1 MEPAIYRSSRTESSA
16 LQSTLQMRKRLIIL
30 ACVSLAIGTAV
41 VYSRVRSA
49 EFVNYDDQNYV
60 GENAHVQAGLTWKTF
75 TWALQSTEWDNWH
88 PLTWLS
94 HALDCQ
100 LYGLNPAGHHLTNVL
115 LHILNVLL
123 LFLLLTRA
131 TAAPGRSLLVAA
143 LFALHPFN
151 VESVAWVAERKNVL
165 STLFFL
171 LALGAYGWYAMKP
184 NLRRYALV
192 AALFVLGLAAKP
204 MVITLPFVLLLLDYW
219 PLRRTEKPS
228 QPIAPRP
235 KGRKKTLGQTDA
247 LVSNAALSLPSTPWS
262 RLVLEKVPL
271 LVLSCGSAV
280 ITVLAQ
286 KTGGAVRSL
295 EVFSFS
301 VRLQNALYAYAMYA
315 WKAFWPTRLA
325 VLYPHPG
332 PTLTSLQLGLAAVF
346 LVAVSVLVWQMR
358 RTHPYLVTGWL
369 WYLGTLV
376 PVIGLIQVG
385 QQAMADRYAYVPLIG
400 IFVML
405 VWGAD
410 DWADSKKIHLPA
422 RVAAAAIILT
432 GLSILTW
439 RQIAYWQDSDA
450 LWFHA
455 AALTENNLFAEDEV
469 GKSLLRQ
476 GRPQDALPHLQNAVR
491 IDPRDPTR
499 RINFASGLAQS
510 GRYQDALREYE
521 DAIPLASDPAVK
533 SRCSAT
539 IALLYSM
546 LGDYS
551 KARESYRQALQVDPA
566 QGPQIE
572 EHLSQDVADEDT
584 GQSYMQLGLLL
595 KEMGKSSEAS
605 SAFAQALK
613 LDPTLDEAERSLD
626 VPEQKKASGKK

>member
-1 MEPAIYRSSRTESSA
+1 MNR
-16 LQSTLQMRKRLIIL
+16 RLIIIL
-30 ACVSLAIGTAV
+30 SCISLAIGTAV
-41 VYSRVRSA
+41 VYSRVRGA

-60 GENAHVQAGLTWKTF
+60 AQNAHVQAGLTWRTF
-75 TWALQSTEWDNWH
+75 TWALRSAEWDNWH

-100 LYGLNPAGHHLTNVL
+100 LYGLNPAGHHITNVL

-131 TAAPGRSLLVAA
+131 TAAPGRSFLVAA

-171 LALGAYGWYAMKP
+171 LAIGAYGWYAMKL
-184 NLRRYALV
+184 NLRRYLLV

-219 PLRRTEKPS
+219 PLRRTEKPN
-228 QPIAPRP
+228 QPVPPRTQ
-235 KGRKKTLGQTDA
+235 GRKKTLGQTGVP
-247 LVSNAALSLPSTPWS
+247 VSSSAFSPPPAPWS

-271 LVLSCGSAV
+271 LLLSAGSAV

-286 KTGGAVRSL
+286 RTGGAIRSL
-295 EVFSFS
+295 EVFSLW
-301 VRLQNALYAYAMYA
+301 VRLQNALYAYAMYV

-332 PTLTSLQLGLAAVF
+332 PTLTALQLGLAAVF
-346 LVAVSVLVWQMR
+346 LVAISVLVWKQR
-358 RTHPYLVTGWL
+358 LTQPYLVTGWL

-405 VWGAD
+405 VWSMA
-410 DWADSKKIHLPA
+410 DWADSKKINLPA
-422 RVAAAAIILT
+422 RAAAAAIILT

-439 RQIAYWQDSDA
+439 RQIGYWQDSDA
-450 LWFHA
+450 LWAHT
-455 AALTENNLFAEDEV
+455 AALTENNLFAEDNV

-499 RINFASGLAQS
+499 HLNFASGLAQS
-510 GRYQDALREYE
+510 GRSQDAVREYE
-521 DAIPLASDPAVK
+521 TAIRLTSDPEVQV
-533 SRCSAT
+533 RCYET
-539 IALLYSM
+539 IAVLYGM

-566 QGPQIE
+566 QGPQME
-572 EHLSQDVADEDT
+572 ERLSQEAADEDS

-595 KEMGKSSEAS
+595 EETGKFSEAH
-605 SAFAQALK
+605 SAFVQALK
-613 LDPTLDEAERSLD
+613 LDPTLDEAKRFLD
-626 VPEQKKASGKK
+626 LPEQKQSPGK

>member
-1 MEPAIYRSSRTESSA
+1 
-16 LQSTLQMRKRLIIL
+16 
-30 ACVSLAIGTAV
+30 
-41 VYSRVRSA
+41 
-49 EFVNYDDQNYV
+49 
-60 GENAHVQAGLTWKTF
+60 
-75 TWALQSTEWDNWH
+75 
-88 PLTWLS
+88 
-94 HALDCQ
+94 
-100 LYGLNPAGHHLTNVL
+100 
-115 LHILNVLL
+115 
-123 LFLLLTRA
+123 
-131 TAAPGRSLLVAA
+131 
-143 LFALHPFN
+143 
-151 VESVAWVAERKNVL
+151 
-165 STLFFL
+165 
-171 LALGAYGWYAMKP
+171 
-184 NLRRYALV
+184 
-192 AALFVLGLAAKP
+192 
-204 MVITLPFVLLLLDYW
+204 
-219 PLRRTEKPS
+219 
-228 QPIAPRP
+228 
-235 KGRKKTLGQTDA
+235 
-247 LVSNAALSLPSTPWS
+247 
-262 RLVLEKVPL
+262 
-271 LVLSCGSAV
+271 
-280 ITVLAQ
+280 
-286 KTGGAVRSL
+286 
-295 EVFSFS
+295 
-301 VRLQNALYAYAMYA
+301 
-315 WKAFWPTRLA
+315 
-325 VLYPHPG
+325 
-332 PTLTSLQLGLAAVF
+332 
-346 LVAVSVLVWQMR
+346 MR

-533 SRCSAT
+533 SRCYAT

-626 VPEQKKASGKK
+626 VPVQKKASGKK

>member
-1 MEPAIYRSSRTESSA
+1 
-16 LQSTLQMRKRLIIL
+16 
-30 ACVSLAIGTAV
+30 
-41 VYSRVRSA
+41 
-49 EFVNYDDQNYV
+49 
-60 GENAHVQAGLTWKTF
+60 
-75 TWALQSTEWDNWH
+75 
-88 PLTWLS
+88 
-94 HALDCQ
+94 
-100 LYGLNPAGHHLTNVL
+100 LNPAGHHLTNVL

-228 QPIAPRP
+228 QLIAPRP
-235 KGRKKTLGQTDA
+235 KGRKKTPGQTDA

-410 DWADSKKIHLPA
+410 DWADSKKIYLPA

-533 SRCSAT
+533 SRCYAT

>member
-1 MEPAIYRSSRTESSA
+1 MN
-16 LQSTLQMRKRLIIL
+16 QRLIIIL
-30 ACVSLAIGTAV
+30 SCIFLAIGTAV
-41 VYSRVRSA
+41 VYSRVRGA

-60 GENAHVQAGLTWKTF
+60 VQNAHVQAGLTWKTF
-75 TWALQSTEWDNWH
+75 AWALQSTEWDNWH

-100 LYGLNPAGHHLTNVL
+100 LYGLDPAGHHITNVL
-115 LHILNVLL
+115 LHIFNVLL
-123 LFLLLTRA
+123 LFLLLTRG
-131 TAAPGRSLLVAA
+131 TAAPGRSFLVAA
-143 LFALHPFN
+143 LFALHPLN

-171 LALGAYGWYAMKP
+171 LAIGAYGWYAMKP
-184 NLRRYALV
+184 NLRRYLLV
-192 AALFVLGLAAKP
+192 ASLFVLGLAAKP

-228 QPIAPRP
+228 QPVPPGTR
-235 KGRKKTLGQTDA
+235 GRKKPQARTSV
-247 LVSNAALSLPSTPWS
+247 LVSSPALSFAPAPWS
-262 RLVLEKVPL
+262 RLLLEKVPL
-271 LVLSCGSAV
+271 LMLCGGSAV

-286 KTGGAVRSL
+286 RSGGAVRSL
-295 EVFSFS
+295 EAFSFW
-301 VRLQNALYAYAMYA
+301 VRLQNALYAYAMYV

-332 PTLTSLQLGLAAVF
+332 PTLTALQLELAAIF
-346 LVAVSVLVWQMR
+346 LIAICILVWRQR
-358 RTHPYLVTGWL
+358 LSQPYLVTGWL

-405 VWGAD
+405 VWGVT
-410 DWADSKKIHLPA
+410 DWADSKKINLPA
-422 RVAAAAIILT
+422 RAAAAAIILT

-439 RQIAYWQDSDA
+439 RQIGYWQDSDA
-450 LWFHA
+450 LWAHA
-455 AALTENNLFAEDEV
+455 AALTENNLFAEDDV

-499 RINFASGLAQS
+499 RLNFASGLAQS
-510 GRYQDALREYE
+510 GRSQDAVREYE
-521 DAIPLASDPAVK
+521 TAIQLTSDHEIQV
-533 SRCSAT
+533 RCYES
-539 IALLYSM
+539 IAILYGM

-551 KARESYRQALQVDPA
+551 KARETYRQALQVDPT
-566 QGPQIE
+566 QEPQIE
-572 EHLSQDVADEDT
+572 ERLSQEAADEDS

-595 KEMGKSSEAS
+595 EETGKFSEAR

-613 LDPTLDEAERSLD
+613 LDPTLDEAKRFLD
-626 VPEQKKASGKK
+626 LPEQKQSPGK

>member
-1 MEPAIYRSSRTESSA
+1 
-16 LQSTLQMRKRLIIL
+16 MRKRLIIL

-49 EFVNYDDQNYV
+49 EFVNFDDQNYV

-184 NLRRYALV
+184 NLRRYSLV

-219 PLRRTEKPS
+219 PLRRTEKPG
-228 QPIAPRP
+228 QPVAPRP
-235 KGRKKTLGQTDA
+235 KGRKKTPGQTDV
-247 LVSNAALSLPSTPWS
+247 LVSNAAFSLPSTPWS
-262 RLVLEKVPL
+262 RLILEKVPL

-301 VRLQNALYAYAMYA
+301 VRLQNALYAYAMYV

-332 PTLTSLQLGLAAVF
+332 PTLTALQLGFAAVF

-358 RTHPYLVTGWL
+358 RTRPYLVTGWL

-410 DWADSKKIHLPA
+410 DWADSKKINLPA
-422 RVAAAAIILT
+422 RVAAAAIILI

-450 LWFHA
+450 LWSHA
-455 AALTENNLFAEDEV
+455 VALTENNLFAEDNV

-510 GRYQDALREYE
+510 GRSQDALREYE
-521 DAIPLASDPAVK
+521 NAIPLASDPEVK
-533 SRCSAT
+533 SRCYAT
-539 IALLYSM
+539 TAILYGM

-566 QGPQIE
+566 EGPQIE
-572 EHLSQDVADEDT
+572 EHLSQDAADEGT

-595 KEMGKSSEAS
+595 KEMGKSSEAR

-613 LDPTLDEAERSLD
+613 LDPTLDEAERFLD
-626 VPEQKKASGKK
+626 VPEQKKASGKE

>member
-1 MEPAIYRSSRTESSA
+1 MN
-16 LQSTLQMRKRLIIL
+16 QRLIIIL
-30 ACVSLAIGTAV
+30 SCIFLVIGTAV
-41 VYSRVRSA
+41 VYSRVRGA

-60 GENAHVQAGLTWKTF
+60 VQNAHVQAGLTWKTL

-100 LYGLNPAGHHLTNVL
+100 LYGLNPAGHHITNVL
-115 LHILNVLL
+115 LHIFNVLL
-123 LFLLLTRA
+123 LFLLLTWG
-131 TAAPGRSLLVAA
+131 TAAPGRSFLVAA
-143 LFALHPFN
+143 LFALHPLN

-171 LALGAYGWYAMKP
+171 LAIGAYGWYAMKP
-184 NLRRYALV
+184 NLRRYSLT
-192 AALFVLGLAAKP
+192 AALFGLGLAAKP

-219 PLRRTEKPS
+219 PLRRN
-228 QPIAPRP
+228 QPVPPRTR
-235 KGRKKTLGQTDA
+235 GRKKPQAQIGVP
-247 LVSNAALSLPSTPWS
+247 VSSPALSFAPAPWS

-271 LVLSCGSAV
+271 LLLSGGSAV
-280 ITVLAQ
+280 ITVVAQ
-286 KTGGAVRSL
+286 RSGGAVRSL
-295 EVFSFS
+295 EVFSLW
-301 VRLQNALYAYAMYA
+301 VRLQNALYAYAMYV

-332 PTLTSLQLGLAAVF
+332 PTLTALQLGLAAVS
-346 LVAVSVLVWQMR
+346 LVAISILVSKQRLA
-358 RTHPYLVTGWL
+358 HPYLVTGWL

-405 VWGAD
+405 VWGVG
-410 DWADSKKIHLPA
+410 DWADSKKISLPA
-422 RVAAAAIILT
+422 RASATAIVLA

-439 RQIAYWQDSDA
+439 RQIGYWQDSDA
-450 LWFHA
+450 LWAHA
-455 AALTENNLFAEDEV
+455 AALTENNLFAEDNV

-491 IDPRDPTR
+491 IDPHDPTR
-499 RINFASGLAQS
+499 HLNFASGLAQS
-510 GRYQDALREYE
+510 GRSQDAVREYE
-521 DAIPLASDPAVK
+521 TAIQLTSDREVQV
-533 SRCSAT
+533 RCYES
-539 IALLYSM
+539 IAILDGM

-551 KARESYRQALQVDPA
+551 KAGETYREVLHVDPT
-566 QGPQIE
+566 QEPQIE
-572 EHLSQDVADEDT
+572 ERLSQEAADEDN
-584 GQSYMQLGLLL
+584 GQSYMQLGLFL
-595 KEMGKSSEAS
+595 EETGKFSEAR

-613 LDPTLDEAERSLD
+613 LDPTLDEAKRYLA
-626 VPEQKKASGKK
+626 VPEQKKSPGK